1 MTFLKTC
8 SSSLISLLLISQTFF
23 QIQVQSATNND
34 PLSKLIA
41 LTKAGKGV
49 APLNDKLYDEII
61 SGPRN
66 FSVTVVLTALG
77 SQFQCQPCQIFDL
90 EYQLLARQWAK
101 QPTKIRNTHFFAMLD
116 FKEGKNT
123 FTKLGLNTA
132 PQARTF
138 LANEGPEAVTD
149 VKKQVLSYDF
159 NKGGP
164 RGLTAELF
172 SDWAINSANLPPFF
186 KRPPNYGRIFAASCI
201 LLATIILIKVAWPLV
216 KFILT
221 SRFIWAAALLPVILL
236 MISGQMWCQIRS
248 PPYMVKQP
256 NGAPSYIA
264 GGYSNQYGVETQ
276 VIASLYGV
284 LAFAAYTLAFTVS
297 KLDDPIR
304 QRVAVYVWLGVFLTI
319 SSMLLNIFRMKNSGY
334 PFKLFL

>member
-1 MTFLKTC
+1 LKAANTMTFFKNC
-8 SSSLISLLLISQTFF
+8 LIILTLLTTAHIIKAAQNT
-23 QIQVQSATNND
+23 D
-34 PLSKLIA
+34 RLSKLIA

-61 SGPRN
+61 GGPRN

-90 EYQLLARQWAK
+90 EYHLLARQWSK
-101 QPTKIRNTHFFAMLD
+101 QPLKIRHSHFFAMLD

-123 FTKLGLNTA
+123 FSKLGLNTA
-132 PQARTF
+132 PQARMF

-172 SDWAINSANLPPFF
+172 SDWVIEAAHLPRFF
-186 KRPPNYGRIFAASCI
+186 TRPPNYGRIFAASCV
-201 LLATIILIKVAWPLV
+201 LLAFLILGKVAWPLV
-216 KFILT
+216 RLILT
-221 SRFIWAAALLPVILL
+221 SRFIWATALLPVILL

-248 PPYMVKQP
+248 PPYMVKSP
-256 NGAPSYIA
+256 TGAPSYIA

-284 LAFAAYTLAFTVS
+284 LAFAAYTLSFTVS
-297 KLDDPIR
+297 KLNDPIR
-304 QRVAVYVWLGVFLTI
+304 QRVAIYVWLGVFITI
-319 SSMLLNIFRMKNSGY
+319 ASMLLNIFRMKNGGY